1 MSVKSNTYALGVL
14 TAIFAVNQLDRNIL
28 AVTLDQIGAEFALTD
43 TQLGLLSGALFA
55 IVYALFGFPVAG
67 LAARGSRRTIISAA
81 TVVWSSL
88 TIAMG
93 FAQTFAQLAL
103 ARLGVGI
110 GEAGSVAPAHSM
122 ISDLYPPQ
130 KRTSAMATFAAG
142 ANIGVL
148 LAFLVGGVVGQAL
161 GWRWAFVIAGLPGLV
176 LALLLR
182 FTVAEPH
189 RANDAAPVR
198 RESLF
203 LLTWQTIR
211 NDTGLF
217 HALCGLAVTGVVT
230 FGALAW
236 TATFIIRAH
245 GLSQAHTGLFLALG
259 VGIFG
264 GIGTWAGGAIAD
276 RLGADNPRWRLGV
289 VIAAIL
295 IAKPFAIGF
304 LLSPSTGA
312 ALACLMVSGSLAAVF
327 WGPTYAFLHAR
338 VEPHM
343 RPMATAIYLF
353 VFNIAGVGIGPTII
367 GLASDTLFAGQGAWS
382 LGYAILLVQLAGAWG
397 AWHYWRAMRTIGPAR
412 EPGPQPG

>member
-1 MSVKSNTYALGVL
+1 MSGKSNTYALGVL
-14 TAIFAVNQLDRNIL
+14 TAMFAVNQLDRNIL

-67 LAARGSRRTIISAA
+67 LAARGNRRNIISAA
-81 TVVWSSL
+81 TAVWSVL

-93 FAQTFAQLAL
+93 FAQNFAQLVL

-110 GEAGSVAPAHSM
+110 GEAGAVAPAHSM
-122 ISDLYPPQ
+122 ISDFYPPER
-130 KRTSAMATFAAG
+130 RTSAMATFAAG

-148 LAFLVGGVVGQAL
+148 LAFLVGGIAGQVL
-161 GWRWAFVIAGLPGLV
+161 GWRWAFVIAGVPGLI

-189 RANDAAPVR
+189 RASAAMPAR
-198 RESLF
+198 PGSLF
-203 LLTWQTIR
+203 LRTCRTIR

-217 HALCGLAVTGVVT
+217 HALCGLAVTGIVT

-245 GLSQAHTGLFLALG
+245 GLSQAQTGIFLALG
-259 VGIFG
+259 VGILG
-264 GIGTWAGGAIAD
+264 GVGTWAGGAIAD
-276 RLGADNPRWRLGV
+276 RLGGQNPRWRLGV

-304 LLSPSTGA
+304 LLFPSA
-312 ALACLMVSGSLAAVF
+312 VPALACLVISGSMATVF
-327 WGPTYAFLHAR
+327 WGPTYAFLHSR

-343 RPMATAIYLF
+343 RPMATAIYLC
-353 VFNIAGVGIGPTII
+353 VFNIVGVGVGPTVI
-367 GLASDTLFAGQGAWS
+367 GLASDTLFAGHGVRS
-382 LGYAILLVQLAGAWG
+382 LGHAILLVQVGGVWG
-397 AWHYWRAMRTIGPAR
+397 AWHYWRAMRTIGPA
-412 EPGPQPG
+412 PAPKPH

>member
-1 MSVKSNTYALGVL
+1 MSAKSNTYALGVL
-14 TAIFAVNQLDRNIL
+14 TAMFAVNQLDRNIL

-67 LAARGSRRTIISAA
+67 LAARGNRRNIISAA
-81 TVVWSSL
+81 TAVWSTL

-93 FAQTFAQLAL
+93 FVQNFAQLAL

-110 GEAGSVAPAHSM
+110 GEAGAVAPAHSM
-122 ISDLYPPQ
+122 ISDFYPPER
-130 KRTSAMATFAAG
+130 RTSAMATFATG

-148 LAFLVGGVVGQAL
+148 LAFLVGGIAGQAL

-189 RANDAAPVR
+189 RASAVMPARPG
-198 RESLF
+198 SLF
-203 LLTWQTIR
+203 LRTWRTIR

-217 HALCGLAVTGVVT
+217 HTLCGLAVTGIVT

-245 GLSQAHTGLFLALG
+245 GLSQAQTGIFLALG
-259 VGIFG
+259 VGILG
-264 GIGTWAGGAIAD
+264 GLGTWAGGAIAD
-276 RLGADNPRWRLGV
+276 RLGAKNPRWRLGV

-295 IAKPFAIGF
+295 VAKPFAIGF
-304 LLSPSTGA
+304 LLFPSA
-312 ALACLMVSGSLAAVF
+312 VPALACLAVSGSMATVF

-343 RPMATAIYLF
+343 RPMATAIYLCA
-353 VFNIAGVGIGPTII
+353 FNIVGVGVGPTVI
-367 GLASDTLFAGQGAWS
+367 GLASDTLFAGQGVRS
-382 LGYAILLVQLAGAWG
+382 LGHAILLVQIAGGWG
-397 AWHYWRAMRTIGPAR
+397 AWHYWRAMRTIGPA
-412 EPGPQPG
+412 PAPKPH